1 MSDET
6 RETESGTEFSTTEL
20 LPDAP
25 RGRRHRWF
33 ARRIKYPLEAALF
46 FALLKLLRLL
56 PVEWASRFGAWFA
69 GTVGPMVGASERALR
84 NLRLVYPKMPE
95 KLRRQIAKEMWRE
108 VGATA
113 AEYAHLDRIIDPKS
127 GRLEL
132 IGAEECFAEHRA
144 GRPSLI
150 ASGHFSNFELLQLRL
165 AQELG
170 NVTAVVREPNNP
182 LIERKLEE
190 LRAIAGGR
198 RLSKGRTSAK
208 ALFAALASGETLGI
222 LVDQKLTNGIEAK
235 FLGHPALTS
244 TAVAALAIRLKR
256 PIYTAHLVRLGP
268 ARFRLTVEGPI
279 HPDLDAPRDQ
289 EIRRLT
295 QLINDKIGG
304 YVLAHPSSWFWL
316 HRRWPKAVYE
326 KAGV

>member
-1 MSDET
+1 MSDRTDEAADDA
-6 RETESGTEFSTTEL
+6 ELSTTEL

-46 FALLKLLRLL
+46 FTLLKLLRLL
-56 PVEWASRFGAWFA
+56 PVETASRFGAWFA
-69 GTVGPMVGASERALR
+69 GTIGPLVGASERALR

-113 AEYAHLDRIIDPKS
+113 AEYAHLDRIIEPGS

-132 IGAEECFAEHRA
+132 IGAEECFANHRA
-144 GRPSLI
+144 GHPAII

-182 LIERKLEE
+182 LIEHKLEE
-190 LRAIAGGR
+190 LRAIAGGQ

-208 ALFAALASGETLGI
+208 ALFAALAGGNTLGI

-244 TAVAALAIRLKR
+244 TAVAVLAIRLNR
-256 PIYTAHLVRLGP
+256 PIYTAHLRRLGP

-279 HPDLDAPRDQ
+279 HPDPGAKRD
-289 EIRRLT
+289 EEVRRLT

-304 YVLAHPSSWFWL
+304 YILAYPASWFWL